1 MQRGSATK
9 PGQECN
15 GGIISMR
22 RLLLIFPIVLS
33 LGFAQQSGFELGTK
47 YYNQGEY
54 WQALVQFSAL
64 SNQTVDQNP
73 QLTAS
78 LVMLMKCYA
87 KLESYQRSIFLARD
101 FQRNYPESRYQA
113 DVFFLLGEI
122 YTFRNDY
129 SEAAWNFALARAASD
144 RQKLS
149 DEAETRAQE
158 LMLNRVPL
166 SDMEVLYSRDLG
178 IAGQF
183 LGLLAIERFQRAGK
197 QEESTDLMFNLRP
210 HLKQPWLIQR
220 AMRLDWTLRQESRQ
234 SILIGVILPL
244 SGSYAEIGNQILA
257 GIRYGA
263 MVYSDSMKADV
274 ELDVRDNAATLGT
287 SIEIARDFSENPL
300 MVAVVGPLIS
310 DNVKAVAAVLNG
322 TGKILLTP
330 TATENDIVDFS
341 RFLYQYQPSRGI
353 RGAALAAYAVNTLGL
368 KTFAVIAPTDAYGRE
383 LTDSFTK
390 KVDELGA
397 QILYEGWYAGDP
409 TDLSHHFKNLRS
421 IGMRRLFE
429 LVASDSDSVRQ
440 IDYRTVLKPI
450 TPDSGRIN
458 RRFSSGDSLK
468 VKLPTIEGLYMP
480 IHHGQVYVA
489 SQVAFYNLNTY
500 VLGDENW
507 DDPDNLNKN
516 RRYLP
521 RLAFASSNSID
532 SLKLEESGI
541 LVDYSMLYDRSPTQ
555 YDYLGY
561 DAVNLLLDGLTQTR
575 FNSAILT
582 ELLKKMGVWRGI
594 TSQVKFG
601 GDSPRQNQSVFI
613 MEYDNQSRLLDPA
626 GYYDQFGFHPKA
638 MILPQPS
645 DSTTIQ
651 NLNKN
656 IGHE

>member
-1 MQRGSATK
+1 MWTNLAILPRALLWNK
-9 PGQECN
+9 K
-15 GGIISMR
+15 IMR
-22 RLLLIFPIVLS
+22 RFMLIFPILFS
-33 LGFAQQSGFELGTK
+33 FGFAQQPGFDLGTK
-47 YYNQGEY
+47 FYNQGEY

-64 SNQTVDQNP
+64 SNQTLEQNP

-78 LVMLMKCYA
+78 QVMLMKCYA
-87 KLESYQRSIFLARD
+87 KLESYQRSIILARE
-101 FQRNYPESRYQA
+101 FQRKYPESRYQI
-113 DVFFLLGEI
+113 DVYFLLGEI
-122 YTFRNDY
+122 YALRSDFG
-129 SEAAWNFALARAASD
+129 EAAWNYALARASSD
-144 RQKLS
+144 RQNLS
-149 DEAETRAQE
+149 EEAEQRAQQ
-158 LMLNRVPL
+158 LMLNSVPL
-166 SDMEVLYSRDLG
+166 ADLEVLYSRDLG

-183 LGLLAIERFQRAGK
+183 LGLLAVERLQRAGK
-197 QEESTDLMFNLRP
+197 QDEATELMFNLRP
-210 HLKQPWLIQR
+210 HLQQPWLIQR
-220 AMRLDWTLRQESRQ
+220 AMRIDWKLTKEYRQT
-234 SILIGVILPL
+234 ILIGVMLPL

-263 MVYSDSMKADV
+263 MVYADSMKADV
-274 ELDVRDNAATLGT
+274 ELDIRDNTANLGT

-300 MVAVVGPLIS
+300 MVSVVGPLIS
-310 DNVKAVAAVLNG
+310 DNVKAVAAVLDG

-390 KVDELGA
+390 KVDELGG
-397 QILYEGWYAGDP
+397 QILYEGWYAGEP
-409 TDLSHHFKNLRS
+409 TDLSNHFNNMRS

-429 LVASDSDSVRQ
+429 LAATDSDSVRQ
-440 IDYRTVLKPI
+440 IDYRTILKPI
-450 TPDSGRIN
+450 TPDSGRFSK
-458 RRFSSGDSLK
+458 RFSSGDSLK
-468 VKLPTIEGLYMP
+468 VKLPTIEGLYIP
-480 IHHGQVYVA
+480 IHQGHVYVA

-532 SLKLEESGI
+532 SVKLEESGMLI
-541 LVDYSMLYDRSPTQ
+541 DYPMLYDRSPTH

-561 DAVNLLLDGLTQTR
+561 DAVNLLLDGMTQTH
-575 FNSAILT
+575 FKPAILT
-582 ELLKKMGVWRGI
+582 ELLKKMGVWRGV

-613 MEYDNQSRLLDPA
+613 MEYDNKERLLEPA

-638 MILPQPS
+638 MILPQPV
-645 DSTTIQ
+645 DSSSIQ
-651 NLNKN
+651 NKN
-656 IGHE
+656 ATVGTD